1 MADEPPGASPSP
13 PPEAG
18 PARWLAV
25 VCGGQGLL
33 LPLQGAG
40 EIFELGELLPVP
52 RTRPWFAGVTRL
64 RGSLHGVVDLAGFL
78 GLPPP
83 VELPAEPPRLLAL
96 HPSLSSPCALRLD
109 ALAGLRAESQMN
121 PEPED
126 GVPRRP
132 YVLGRW
138 RDGEGHVW
146 QEIDLAALASNEAF
160 LDIAEPAG

>member
-1 MADEPPGASPSP
+1 MQEEPPGAP
-13 PPEAG
+13 PIPQSDADP
-18 PARWLAV
+18 PAWLAV
-25 VCGGQGLL
+25 SCGNQGLL
-33 LPLQGAG
+33 FPLQGAG
-40 EIFELGELLPVP
+40 EIFALGELLPVP

-78 GLPPP
+78 GLAP
-83 VELPAEPPRLLAL
+83 PAEPPTEPPPLLAL
-96 HPSLSSPCALRLD
+96 HPGLNSQCALRLD

-121 PEPED
+121 PEAAD
-126 GVPRRP
+126 AAPRPP

-138 RDGEGHVW
+138 RDGEGQVW